1 MKPIIYCLALLCV
14 ALLETSCNTHKLAS
28 TSNTNVDE
36 PKIFYEPEQ
45 DPYYLRGGNEG
56 LLNDLYTI
64 LLKTAPVTHEC
75 IKARAVVE
83 FSLSEAGIIAP
94 NSITIVRNKSVP
106 ADYMTAAIE
115 AIKKLGKFEPGK
127 LNGTP
132 VKVTLTLPI
141 IYPIPLDRIV
151 TSE

>member
-36 PKIFYEPEQ
+36 PKIF
-45 DPYYLRGGNEG
+45 
-56 LLNDLYTI
+56 
-64 LLKTAPVTHEC
+64 
-75 IKARAVVE
+75 
-83 FSLSEAGIIAP
+83 P